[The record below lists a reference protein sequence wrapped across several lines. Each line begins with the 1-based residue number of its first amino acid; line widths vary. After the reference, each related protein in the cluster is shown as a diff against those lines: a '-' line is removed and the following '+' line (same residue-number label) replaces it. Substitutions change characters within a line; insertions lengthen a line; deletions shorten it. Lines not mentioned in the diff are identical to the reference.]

1 MSYLTIFLFIAIP
14 LWVAGQWAKRS
25 LARTYE
31 DCFRSRFYTNGS
43 WCTRPIG
50 HECCKNCP
58 HYHFYN

>member
-1 MSYLTIFLFIAIP
+1 MSYLTLFLFIAIP
-14 LWVAGQWAKRS
+14 LWAAGQWAKRS